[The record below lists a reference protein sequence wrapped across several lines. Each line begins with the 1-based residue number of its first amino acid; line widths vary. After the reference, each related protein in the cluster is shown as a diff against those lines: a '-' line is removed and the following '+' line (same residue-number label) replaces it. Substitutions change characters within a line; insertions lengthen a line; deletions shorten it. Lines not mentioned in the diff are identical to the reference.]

1 MNTELSKQ
9 YDHVYKYDFNAVDI
23 REHLQTLKEL
33 ASECEIVTEFGFRL
47 GASFTALLMGEPD
60 ILRTYDIHIPQDAKD
75 GLTKL
80 SGDTIVEFVEASTLD
95 VYIPITDLLFID
107 TLHTYSQLK
116 KELEL
121 HGDRARKYLAFHDTK
136 GQMDK
141 VFANP
146 SSVTALQL
154 LAMAL
159 VTRAITGDTRAAEF
173 CVSWIAGKVPDVTIH
188 KDKDEQTLAITSL
201 GAELIQMVKD
211 KDVEPITG

>member
-1 MNTELSKQ
+1 M
-9 YDHVYKYDFNAVDI
+9 
-23 REHLQTLKEL
+23 
-33 ASECEIVTEFGFRL
+33 
-47 GASFTALLMGEPD
+47 
-60 ILRTYDIHIPQDAKD
+60 TYDGIIKKGEKRRKGKFLIPEIQE
-75 GLTKL
+75 
-80 SGDTIVEFVEASTLD
+80 I
-95 VYIPITDLLFID
+95 
-107 TLHTYSQLK
+107 K
-116 KELEL
+116 KHSREDWIKSLN
-121 HGDRARKYLAFHDTK
+121 KAFQSTK

-141 VFANP
+141 VFQHP

-211 KDVEPITG
+211 KDAESNSG